1 MSTPPPLPPIGL
13 IAINACLCLLV
24 YMKETERE
32 ARQGQRP
39 SPPATRHSVVRRP
52 VDFAELIT
60 ELNRRI
66 REPQQ
71 RAISGDVPAR
81 AAAEHRPGRGQHDDV
96 LESLAAS
103 TVSALHR
110 AAPLP
115 ATSRGERRRRHSREG
130 PMAAAAGRG
139 LRLRHGA
146 LAPLYRPQRRL
157 TLPCGLEWLPLSA
170 CAIRALATALATIS
184 GTRWPSEALSGALT
198 AAHDPVGMAAPD
210 HARA

>member
-1 MSTPPPLPPIGL
+1 MHVTMSE
-13 IAINACLCLLV
+13 
-24 YMKETERE
+24 MQSEKENGAE
-32 ARQGQRP
+32 QRSP
-39 SPPATRHSVVRRP
+39 SPQATRHSDVRRP
-52 VDFAELIT
+52 VDFATLIT

-81 AAAEHRPGRGQHDDV
+81 AAAEHRPGRGQHADV
-96 LESLAAS
+96 PESLAAS

-110 AAPLP
+110 AAPRP

-139 LRLRHGA
+139 FRLRHGA
-146 LAPLYRPQRRL
+146 LAPRYRPQRRR

-170 CAIRALATALATIS
+170 CAIRALAPALATIS
-184 GTRWPSEALSGALT
+184 GIQWPSEALSGGLAAALG
-198 AAHDPVGMAAPD
+198 PVGMAAPD